1 VAARPQSNLKAALDF
16 LHRAEAVSYPG
27 ALPPE
32 IAAMLRTLVQEA
44 SDRTLRPVGDLSD
57 REREVLVCVA
67 EGKTNAA
74 IAAKLSIAP
83 TTVRTHLEHIY
94 RKLDVHSRTAALARA
109 RE

>member
-1 VAARPQSNLKAALDF
+1 
-16 LHRAEAVSYPG
+16 
-27 ALPPE
+27 
-32 IAAMLRTLVQEA
+32 MLRTLVEEA
-44 SDRTLRPVGDLSD
+44 TDRTLRPVGGLSH
-57 REREVLVCVA
+57 REREVLVGVA

-83 TTVRTHLEHIY
+83 TTVRTHLENIY